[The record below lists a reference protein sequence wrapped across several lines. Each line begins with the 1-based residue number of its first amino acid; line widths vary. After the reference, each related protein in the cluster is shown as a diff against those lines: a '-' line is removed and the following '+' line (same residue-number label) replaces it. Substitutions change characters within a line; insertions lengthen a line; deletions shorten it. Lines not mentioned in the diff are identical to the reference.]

1 MIIVS
6 RNFKKPQLETA
17 DTIIGRMYR
26 KMVEDSKNERLTKTD
41 VMFDMKDFPFVKN
54 TIRDILNGRKLI
66 PDNQYWCGATLQIKD
81 ILACSKSLSYFD
93 KNSNFAM
100 FVFGFRI
107 FNNDDA
113 EFWVGSNVDEKQ
125 LLEENK
131 SFKDI
136 LLVQGIEVFP
146 EGQDDGVITHT
157 FSSNGIQWN
166 ESWVEHR
173 YRTDENWVLDILM
186 EGAEDITPEFIYGDY
201 GNEDLPFNDHKH
213 CIPGK
218 QKILLTVLNCLRE
231 NTNSMEKLQDLLLDI
246 HRSYLERIER
256 QERFLASIK
265 RYSNVF
271 NKEKE
276 D

>member
-6 RNFKKPQLETA
+6 RSFKKPELVISETV
-17 DTIIGRMYR
+17 IGRMYR
-26 KMVEDSKNERLTKTD
+26 KMVEDSENERLTKTD
-41 VMFDMKDFPFVKN
+41 IMFDMKDFPFIKN
-54 TIRDILNGRKLI
+54 TIRDVLTGRRLI

-81 ILACSKSLSYFD
+81 ILACNKSLSYFD
-93 KNSNFAM
+93 KKGDFAM
-100 FVFGFRI
+100 FVYGFRI

-136 LLVQGIEVFP
+136 LNVQGLPLFP
-146 EGQDDGVITHT
+146 EGLNDGVITHT

-173 YRTDENWVLDILM
+173 YRNDKDWVLNVLLKHDELL
-186 EGAEDITPEFIYGDY
+186 TPEFIYGDY
-201 GNEDLPFNDHKH
+201 GNPDLPFNEHKH
-213 CIPGK
+213 CGPGEE
-218 QKILLTVLNCLRE
+218 KIFYTVLNCLRE
-231 NTNSMEKLQDLLLDI
+231 EANCSDELKTLLLDI

-256 QERFLASIK
+256 QKRFMESIA
-265 RYSNVF
+265 RY
-271 NKEKE
+271 K
-276 D
+276 DLLT